1 MNKLKSTIVSEI
13 EDYRIL
19 LRNVPAL
26 TMVFFVLSVVFMN
39 VFAGKELIS
48 VEYLALDCGFVLS

>member
-1 MNKLKSTIVSEI
+1 MNKLKSTIVNEI